1 MKGIARAFIGAA
13 ITVAVSVAGFG
24 AARAAGAF
32 AIGACAAF
40 GYSYDFKHM
49 DKARKKALANCK
61 GKNCRVVATMRK
73 RCAAL
78 AVDPKRSCKAYGW
91 AVSRGLGRTENL
103 ALRQCYRH
111 GGRTCVIRSWACDVK
126 G

>member
-1 MKGIARAFIGAA
+1 MRCIVRVLIGAVIAVA
-13 ITVAVSVAGFG
+13 ISIAGFG

-32 AIGACAAF
+32 ALGACAAF
-40 GYSYDFKHM
+40 GYSYDFTHM

-61 GKNCRVVATMRK
+61 GKKCRVVATMRK

-78 AVDPKRSCKAYGW
+78 AVDPKHPCKAYGW
-91 AVSRGLGRTENL
+91 AVSRGLGRTQNL

-111 GGRTCVIRSWACDVK
+111 GGRTCVIRSWVCDAK